1 MTLHD
6 LEVAICRN
14 EFVDCFDDLKLGPLL
29 RHPLVLLY
37 FPSISGCSGPVQITS
52 EEIIS
57 FLDSYLSTY
66 GMDDVKL
73 DDFLDYVAEKKS
85 VTGKEKLGVRIQSL
99 RYDIAFSRFCC
110 IISSLRCFS

>member
-37 FPSISGCSGPVQITS
+37 FPSISGSTGSVQITS

-66 GMDDVKL
+66 DMDDVKL
-73 DDFLDYVAEKKS
+73 DDFLDYVTEKKS
-85 VTGKEKLGVRIQSL
+85 VIGKEKLGVRIQSL

-110 IISSLRCFS
+110 IN